1 MKADDPWLILAE
13 RIDSLRL
20 VPRALLFGYC
30 GFTAFVIKY
39 LLVWYTHLPAAQ
51 ETLQNA
57 GLFTAVGTVL
67 TGFGVPI
74 FSIYSQN
81 GRDWNAS
88 QAVTTE
94 TVVSSKTVTP

>member
-1 MKADDPWLILAE
+1 MKADDPWLIAAE
-13 RIDSLRL
+13 RFDSWRV

-30 GFTAFVIKY
+30 GWSAYIVNT
-39 LLVWYTHLPAAQ
+39 LVGWYTHLPAAEQ
-51 ETLQNA
+51 TIQNA
-57 GLFTAVGTVL
+57 GLLTAVGTVL

-88 QAVTTE
+88 QAMTTE
-94 TVVSSKTVTP
+94 TTVSSKTVTP